1 MKKIVC
7 LICIGLCCTDI
18 QAQTTRKIQELEKQ
32 HKELQKQIAAS
43 ESLLQST
50 SKDVNSQFSNLALL
64 SGQIDERKKYIAV
77 IEKDMLTIQRE
88 TGRLEVELKKLQREL
103 KERKLKYEQSV
114 NYMYRNKSVQEKLMF
129 IFSAED
135 LGQMY
140 RRMRYVQRYADYQ
153 KQQGVRLG
161 HKQKQVAD
169 KQRTLENSRKV
180 KEALLKQSMAEK
192 EKLMAQEEERK
203 GLLAS
208 LQKKQWDIEAEVKK
222 QRLSANR
229 LNAEIDRL
237 IEIEIAQAKKREE
250 ERHRKELAA
259 AKRKKEVAKKVL
271 AAKAKSGNK
280 PIEKPVYKPVEKME
294 HYQLGN
300 DEHRLSGSF
309 ESNKGRLPSPITG
322 AYALIGRYGQY
333 QVPGL
338 RNVRLDNK
346 GIDLK
351 GKKGAQAR
359 AIFDGEVSAIFQY
372 NGMANVLVRHGS
384 YISVYCNLS
393 SVLIKKGSLLKARDI
408 IGEVNTDSDGNT
420 VLHFQLRKETVK
432 LNPQLWLGL

>member
-7 LICIGLCCTDI
+7 LICIGLCCVAL

-50 SKDVNSQFSNLALL
+50 SKDVNSQLSNLALL

-153 KQQGVRLG
+153 KQQGVRLW
-161 HKQKQVAD
+161 HKQKQVVD
-169 KQRTLENSRKV
+169 KQRTLENSRKA
-180 KEALLKQSMAEK
+180 KEALLKQGMAEK
-192 EKLMAQEEERK
+192 EKLMAQEEERR

-250 ERHRKELAA
+250 ERRRKELAA
-259 AKRKKEVAKKVL
+259 AKRRKEAAQKAA
-271 AAKAKSGNK
+271 AAKSKAANK
-280 PIEKPVYKPVEKME
+280 PIEKSANKPAEKME

-300 DEHRLSGSF
+300 DDHRLSGSF
-309 ESNKGRLPSPITG
+309 ESNKGRLPIPITG